1 MITAK
6 VKFVVSLF
14 CLPMW
19 FLMFSP
25 VFFDVIMF
33 KRFYD
38 MFAKMLFFCFVAPAL
53 ILCIPHYVCV
63 VPN

>member
-6 VKFVVSLF
+6 VKFMVSLF

-33 KRFYD
+33 KRF
-38 MFAKMLFFCFVAPAL
+38 
-53 ILCIPHYVCV
+53 
-63 VPN
+63 